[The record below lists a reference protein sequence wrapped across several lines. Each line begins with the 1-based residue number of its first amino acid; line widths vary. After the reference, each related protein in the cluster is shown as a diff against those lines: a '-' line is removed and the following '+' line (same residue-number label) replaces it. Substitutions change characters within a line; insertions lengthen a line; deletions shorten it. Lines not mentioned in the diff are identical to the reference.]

1 MLFLFFFFLRLQE
14 RERDRNNNSSPFY
27 YFEYLVSRNE
37 ALQCR
42 RAARLNGRHEDA
54 HLIATSNTN
63 ADRTFFL
70 KTDEPRIQ
78 PNKKSNDERE
88 KSGAKSQQQ
97 QQPKSSQID
106 HLRLLLIL

>member
-1 MLFLFFFFLRLQE
+1 
-14 RERDRNNNSSPFY
+14 
-27 YFEYLVSRNE
+27 
-37 ALQCR
+37 LQCR

-97 QQPKSSQID
+97 PKSSQID
-106 HLRLLLIL
+106 HLRLLIL

>member
-1 MLFLFFFFLRLQE
+1 
-14 RERDRNNNSSPFY
+14 
-27 YFEYLVSRNE
+27 
-37 ALQCR
+37 LQCR

-97 QQPKSSQID
+97 QQQPKSSQID
-106 HLRLLLIL
+106 DLFLLIL